1 MKILSLRFKNIN
13 SLKNEWKID
22 FTQSPFKEN
31 GLFAI
36 TGPTGSG
43 KTTILDAI
51 CLALYHRTPRL
62 KVISKT
68 TNELMTR
75 GTSDCLAEVEFEV
88 KGKGYRAFWSQRRS
102 RGQIDG
108 NLQDAQVELA
118 ELDSGKILASQVKQK
133 TELTEA
139 VTGLDFARFT
149 KSMMLSQGQFA
160 AFLNADANDRAE
172 LLEELTGTEIY
183 GLISE
188 QVHLNFSEAKQ
199 ALKLL
204 EAKTDSVE
212 LLTDEAI
219 VDKRA
224 EALQLEQQETQ
235 LQAKTQQFQQ
245 NLTWAQQCVKTSQQL
260 TDSLQTLSAAEA
272 DISAQAPALAKLNAS
287 EPAQIIAPLFTSL
300 NKLTQQKSQL
310 DKQQEE
316 LKQAGQDAQV
326 TFNDA
331 VAEHENKQQE
341 NLQLKQSHQQLIELV
356 EQQVEPLDKQIE
368 KLNFQLSEQ
377 QKSKQQQQTQLQQI
391 EREQHQLNQ
400 QLTENNQAKLTNQ
413 QLIERFPQ
421 GQLIQSH
428 IAVWKQQASNYARLS
443 QKDAELVNA
452 IEAQSVQGIQHTEQL
467 EQYQKNVESQQVE
480 VQHKL
485 TALNAS
491 EHQLAQLLAGNT
503 EGQMQ
508 AQYQQ
513 LIDQQVSRSRLQ
525 QLQQLHLESQ
535 QELNNELKQAQQLS
549 EQLGQIDQQLH
560 QVRTEWQSKNQQVKD
575 LQSLLKQE
583 QQIVNLTAERAKL
596 IQGEPCALCGAKEHP
611 LVDHY
616 QAIDV
621 SDTEVRFQSESD
633 ALQLIKTQ
641 GEQLS
646 LEKKQRQHQLELLT
660 AQQEKNQHQ
669 ITQYLSEYHEI
680 TEQLL
685 IGHLAPNEGEIDA
698 LSLAEFIQHATQQQ
712 QQLHQQLA
720 IIRQHSTSHQQCIE
734 QYQQAQAHAEQL
746 QSQLMLTKQQSQTQM
761 QKLQELKQHQT
772 ETQQQISDLLGDS
785 QTSVSQAGLTMPE
798 MSLFESWLVE
808 LDIQITQWQKAFE
821 QQGVLEQEHQLCS
834 QKIAALMTQHQDMT
848 AKNSVLDSQLE
859 QLTAEQNNTSKQRFA
874 LFADKQCPQEKQAS
888 HQSLQQAELRLSQA
902 NDIRVNMQ
910 QQLDKLVA
918 QRQANEQQVQ
928 RLTIE
933 LNEAGSA
940 FEQAL
945 LTSPFASQAE
955 FEQAVMPSEQR
966 EALKQLKQQLDQ
978 SMVKASTLVEQAK
991 TQLAQLII
999 QAKELGFSQN
1009 DSEKLTE
1016 QTIASHSEQV
1026 ITEVSELSKQAE
1038 TALAEVKQQLW
1049 QIAHL
1054 LKEDESKRQGQ
1065 QQLVEQ
1071 LNQAKQNYDDIAYL
1085 HSLIG
1090 SQKGD
1095 KFRKFAQGLTLDH
1108 LVILA
1113 NRQLDRLQGRYLLER
1128 KQSEALE
1135 LQVLDTWQGD
1145 AVRDTR
1151 TLSGGESF
1159 LVSLALALAL
1169 SDLVSHKTSIDSL
1182 FLDEGFGTL
1191 DSQTLDTALDALD
1204 NLNASGKMIGVISH
1218 IEAMKER
1225 ISVQIKVNKMNGLGV
1240 SRLQAEYK
1248 VETAA
1253 E

>member
-133 TELTEA
+133 TELTES

-188 QVHLNFSEAKQ
+188 QVHVNFSEEKQ
-199 ALKLL
+199 NLKLL

-212 LLTDEAI
+212 LLTETEI
-219 VDKRA
+219 SDKIA
-224 EALQLEQQETQ
+224 DAQKLEQQSSQ
-235 LQAKTQQFQQ
+235 LQSQVKQYQQQ
-245 NLTWAQQCVKTSQQL
+245 LTWAQNYHKAELQLNKNQQDL
-260 TDSLQTLSAAEA
+260 AAAEA
-272 DISAQAPALAKLNAS
+272 EKSTQAPLLAKLTAS
-287 EPAQIIAPLFTSL
+287 EPAQIIAPLFSNL
-300 NKLTQQKSQL
+300 NKLNEQHAQATTKQQVLTEDRHQHQKSFDETLVQHDVKQLACEQQK
-310 DKQQEE
+310 QQ
-316 LKQAGQDAQV
+316 
-326 TFNDA
+326 
-331 VAEHENKQQE
+331 
-341 NLQLKQSHQQLIELV
+341 HQQLISLI
-356 EQQVEPLDKQIE
+356 EQQVQPLDNKIE
-368 KLNFQLSEQ
+368 QLKFEVSQQ
-377 QKSKQQQQTQLQQI
+377 QKAKQQQLSQLQSLENEQTQTHAEINTIQQA
-391 EREQHQLNQ
+391 Q
-400 QLTENNQAKLTNQ
+400 NNNA

-421 GQLIQSH
+421 GQLVQSH
-428 IAVWKQQASNYARLS
+428 IAVWKQQLATYVGLLE
-443 QKDAELVNA
+443 KDNELTAA
-452 IEAQSVQGIQHTEQL
+452 IEAHNQQGLQHQQRL
-467 EQYQKNVESQQVE
+467 EQDQHHLQQL
-480 VQHKL
+480 QADAQTKL
-485 TALNAS
+485 ATCQAS
-491 EHQLAQLLAGNT
+491 EQQLTHILGASSESAL
-503 EGQMQ
+503 Q
-508 AQYQQ
+508 AEYQS

-525 QLQQLHLESQ
+525 QLSQLHDEVQ
-535 QELNNELKQAQQLS
+535 QELTKGLNDSAQLTEQVSQIELQLN
-549 EQLGQIDQQLH
+549 
-560 QVRTEWQSKNQQVKD
+560 QVRGEWSEKNQQVKD
-575 LQSLLKQE
+575 LQNLLKQE

-596 IQGEPCALCGAKEHP
+596 IKGEPCALCGATEHP
-611 LVDHY
+611 LVDQY
-616 QAIDV
+616 QAVDV
-621 SDTEVRFQSESD
+621 SDTEVRFQTQSD
-633 ALQLIKTQ
+633 ALNVIKTK
-641 GEQLS
+641 GEQLNFDI
-646 LEKKQRQHQLELLT
+646 KQCHNQLELLAGQHT
-660 AQQEKNQHQ
+660 KWQQQCE
-669 ITQYLSEYHEI
+669 QYLSEYQQIIECLAI
-680 TEQLL
+680 N
-685 IGHLAPNEGEIDA
+685 HLAPVNQVIDNELLNQFVEQ
-698 LSLAEFIQHATQQQ
+698 SEQQQ
-712 QQLHQQLA
+712 QQLHHKLSQIREHSGAHQQLIEQHQQAQSQAEQQQHQLNLLTQQTQTQLQKLQQLQQQQQDIQQQLA
-720 IIRQHSTSHQQCIE
+720 
-734 QYQQAQAHAEQL
+734 QL
-746 QSQLMLTKQQSQTQM
+746 LT
-761 QKLQELKQHQT
+761 
-772 ETQQQISDLLGDS
+772 DS
-785 QTSVSQAGLTMPE
+785 QTSVQNAGLTMPV
-798 MSLFESWLVE
+798 MTQFESWLAE
-808 LDIQITQWQKAFE
+808 LEIQIAQWLQAIDEQGQLAQQHKLSEQKAANLLA
-821 QQGVLEQEHQLCS
+821 QYQDISSQMGVTDIHLAQ
-834 QKIAALMTQHQDMT
+834 
-848 AKNSVLDSQLE
+848 V
-859 QLTAEQNNTSKQRFA
+859 TAELGTIAKQRFD
-874 LFADKQCPQEKQAS
+874 LFADKQCTAEK
-888 HQSLQQAELRLSQA
+888 HQSQQLLQQVEQA
-902 NDIRVNMQ
+902 LAQISDKRASML
-910 QQLDKLVA
+910 QQLDKAVA
-918 QRQANEQQVQ
+918 QLQANEQQVERFTQ
-928 RLTIE
+928 E
-933 LNEAGSA
+933 LNDAKSA
-940 FEQAL
+940 FDTAL
-945 LTSPFASQAE
+945 SQSPFTSQVE
-955 FEQAVMPSEQR
+955 FEQAVMPTEQR
-966 EALKQLKQQLDQ
+966 ESLQQLKQQLDQ
-978 SMVKASTLVEQAK
+978 EIVKANTLVEQAK
-991 TQLAQLII
+991 SQLLELTSHGNKLDYELEHVEKTIDQLGDRL
-999 QAKELGFSQN
+999 QQVE
-1009 DSEKLTE
+1009 
-1016 QTIASHSEQV
+1016 AS
-1026 ITEVSELSKQAE
+1026 
-1038 TALAEVKQQLW
+1038 LAELQQQLW
-1049 QIAHL
+1049 QVTHQL
-1054 LKEDESKRQGQ
+1054 QQDESKRANQ
-1065 QQLVEQ
+1065 QQLIQQ
-1071 LNQAKQNYDDIAYL
+1071 LTQAKQDYDDVAYL

-1108 LVILA
+1108 LVTLA

-1248 VETAA
+1248 FDAPVI
-1253 E
+1253 